1 MMPIALNFANN
12 ESNCWKDA
20 DTVVTKL
27 LNSTSVV
34 NPYPEAETDPVRGPA
49 SVTAPW
55 DGEKCEAVEAKDD
68 VVACEAVEY
77 SDAVIPYAK
86 MLP

>member
-1 MMPIALNFANN
+1 MMPMALNFANS
-12 ESNCWKDA
+12 ESNCWKEA

-49 SVTAPW
+49 SVTAPC
-55 DGEKCEAVEAKDD
+55 DGDD
-68 VVACEAVEY
+68 YDDYE
-77 SDAVIPYAK
+77 
-86 MLP
+86 